1 MKAQHK
7 YHLLIFVV
15 GVLISTVLRGIFVG
29 FHHEYD
35 VYTFAQWAPALEE
48 FKSVFTTDCFCN
60 YPLLGLLFSSGA
72 INFFGG
78 SITAFLFYLSLID
91 ALNVVL
97 VYILLKRFNFQPAL
111 FWAGI
116 IGLLPSSWVGGA
128 LWGQIDT
135 IGQSIL
141 LLYLILLCLHL
152 TSEKGKRFLLPFLLG
167 VLLSI
172 ALLTK
177 QLLLFP
183 VLTFAFLT
191 TLIWL
196 CERTGFLLK
205 LVSALVGLLLPILVI
220 DFYLILPESV
230 HFSHFEKIFTEGSEH
245 VNFISGNGFNIWML
259 FAHDMNESSTAIWLL
274 GLSPKTMGIL
284 LTGIVSIWMFFRFW
298 IETKSLQKL
307 SLIPRFL
314 LTYSIIF
321 LAVNLF
327 FSGTHERYLYHFY
340 PFLIAGLVLIN
351 ASRLTIYLTLFAAI
365 CYGLFVLGVLNKLHL
380 NHWFYT
386 EYWAHRICFII
397 HFILFLH
404 LVFRIKPTLH
414 ETT

>member
-1 MKAQHK
+1 MKTPNK
-7 YHLLIFVV
+7 YHLLVFTV
-15 GVLISTVLRGIFVG
+15 GILISTLLRTIFVG

-35 VYTFAQWAPALEE
+35 VYTFAEWAPAVSD
-48 FKSVFTTDCFCN
+48 FKSVFTTECFCN

-72 INFFGG
+72 LNAFGG
-78 SITAFLFYLSLID
+78 STTAFLFYLSLFD
-91 ALNVVL
+91 ALNVLL
-97 VYILLKRFNFQPAL
+97 VYILLKQFNFKNSL
-111 FWAGI
+111 LWAGV

-141 LLYLILLCLHL
+141 LLYLILLVLHL
-152 TSEKGKRFLLPFLLG
+152 SSEKGKKFLFPFLLG
-167 VLLSI
+167 LLLSV

-196 CERTGFLLK
+196 RERTAFVLK
-205 LVSALVGLLLPILVI
+205 LISALVGLLLPIVLI
-220 DFYLILPESV
+220 DLYLILPDSV
-230 HFSHFEKIFTEGSEH
+230 HFSHFEKIFSEGSEH
-245 VNFISGNGFNIWML
+245 VNFISGNGFNVWML
-259 FAHDMNESSTAIWLL
+259 FAHDMNESSTAIWFL

-284 LTGIVSIWMFFRFW
+284 ITGIVAIWVFFRFW
-298 IETKSLQKL
+298 ITTKKVEGISILAHF
-307 SLIPRFL
+307 LIV
-314 LTYSIIF
+314 YSIVF

-340 PFLIAGLVLIN
+340 PFLIAGLLLLN
-351 ASRLTIYLTLFAAI
+351 ASRSTIYLTLFSAV

-380 NHWFYT
+380 THWFYR
-386 EYWAHRICFII
+386 EYWAHRICFVI

-404 LVFRIKPTLH
+404 LVFRFKPKP
-414 ETT
+414 